1 MIVIEFVFKL
11 CQAPTVFIGYGFDT
25 AESDS
30 SKYIRNPRHGIRFHV
45 NVYTTLPDQLS
56 AILDISFTWRTD
68 H

>member
-30 SKYIRNPRHGIRFHV
+30 SKYISEIQDTV
-45 NVYTTLPDQLS
+45 
-56 AILDISFTWRTD
+56 LDSM
-68 H
+68 